1 MAIGRAIGTFATD
14 LLDHAVDLVQLY
26 RFGSAG
32 KNRADIRLAIDAMEV
47 LLTRDGVDVFAIV
60 AGDSDYST
68 LVNKLREY
76 GKYTIGIGL
85 QHATGDLLLKSCDE
99 FIFYESLLGRE
110 LSGGALDGTQA
121 RELLTHALG
130 ICSSKARSR

>member
-1 MAIGRAIGTFATD
+1 MERCVANNLSEERPASHEDRPNICVLIDFENMAVSAD

-47 LLTRDGVDVFAIV
+47 VFTRPGVDLFAIA

-68 LVNKLREY
+68 LVGKLREY
-76 GKYTIGIGL
+76 GKHTLGIGL
-85 QHATGDLLLKSCDE
+85 RHATGDLLVKSCDE
-99 FIFYESLLGRE
+99 FIFYETLVGRE
-110 LSGGALDGTQA
+110 LS
-121 RELLTHALG
+121 
-130 ICSSKARSR
+130 